1 LIIEKENLEDQQVKL
16 TVEVDSEQL
25 EASKRK
31 AAKKIAR
38 RVKVP
43 GFRPGKAPY
52 QVIRRQVG
60 DEVILEE
67 SLEIL
72 VNDIYPQ
79 VIEEAEIEP
88 YGPGNLENVV
98 SLDPLKLEFV
108 VPLMAEVEI
117 ADYPSIRI
125 PYDPPVISDE
135 DINAVEQDFR
145 QRQAVEETA
154 DRPAE
159 VGDHVYLR
167 LSAKRYDEGEENEE
181 SSQSALIEERTTSI
195 VIAEEN
201 ADTSNE
207 WPFAGFSRELVGMS
221 AGEDK
226 TLVYTFP
233 GDSPYETLRE
243 VTAEFSIQVED
254 VKSRNLPELND
265 EFAQSLGEYEDLS
278 ALEKDIRE
286 SLEERAI
293 DQYNSEY
300 DDQVLDQIVEG
311 STIKYPPQMKENEI
325 NNIIRQ
331 LETRLGN
338 QGLDMDIYLKTREMD
353 DQGLRDEAEP
363 VAETR
368 VQRSLVLLEIARL
381 EEIDVSETELEEETT
396 RTLQSIT
403 QFMPESDRKRYET
416 PEALFNITGNIYA
429 ELRMNRT
436 IEYLRSIAN
445 GEAEAEEEK
454 AGEAEE
460 GHADSQPEDES
471 RNDTPA
477 AEAQGKVEEDRKP
490 VDEVEDSPDE
500 GRTVESDQE
509 EQGDSV
515 SGEMEDGDTSKE

>member
-1 LIIEKENLEDQQVKL
+1 MIIEKENLEDQQVKL

-60 DEVILEE
+60 DEVIFEE

-117 ADYPSIRI
+117 ADYRSIRI

-135 DINAVEQDFR
+135 DVNAVELDFR
-145 QRQAVEETA
+145 QRQAVEETV

-167 LSAKRYDEGEENEE
+167 LSAQRYDESEENEE
-181 SSQSALIEERTTSI
+181 TTESALIEERTTSI
-195 VIAEEN
+195 VIADEN
-201 ADTSNE
+201 TDTSNE

-233 GDSPYETLRE
+233 EDSPYETLRE

-254 VKSRNLPELND
+254 VKERILPELND

-300 DDQVLDQIVEG
+300 DDQVLDEIVEG

-325 NNIIRQ
+325 NNIIQQ

-353 DQGLRDEAEP
+353 EQGLRDEAEP

-368 VQRSLVLLEIARL
+368 VKRSLILLEIARS

-429 ELRMNRT
+429 ELRMKRT

-445 GEAEAEEEK
+445 GEAEAAEEETS
-454 AGEAEE
+454 EAEDE
-460 GHADSQPEDES
+460 HADSQPEDEPGEEP
-471 RNDTPA
+471 PA
-477 AEAQGKVEEDRKP
+477 EETRDKIEEDRKP
-490 VDEVEDSPDE
+490 VDEIVDSPDE
-500 GRTVESDQE
+500 GRTQDMDQE
-509 EQGDSV
+509 EPAESV
-515 SGEMEDGDTSKE
+515 SDEMEDDDNSGE